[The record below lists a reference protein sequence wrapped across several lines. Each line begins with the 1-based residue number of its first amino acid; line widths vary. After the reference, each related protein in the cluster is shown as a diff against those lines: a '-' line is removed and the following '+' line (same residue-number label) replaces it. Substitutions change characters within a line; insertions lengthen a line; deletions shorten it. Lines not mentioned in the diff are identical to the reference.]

1 MRDII
6 PEVLGEAELLYLSA
20 KGYEHLRRLMNPV
33 IYKYITAYRESPDA
47 NPLVL
52 MTIDITL
59 KDSLESYGFCERLE
73 KAGIIRLLTDRETAF
88 DVYLQFGTKL
98 LEDVMNHRNVFTAL
112 ASQRPDEVFTGF
124 IEEIGRNVYPE
135 GVAHYSQIQR
145 RLLANKGLFVQS
157 SVSVYRALLKN
168 FDRLQL
174 ALKGLRYFEYC
185 VNNGITNRRDF

>member
-1 MRDII
+1 M
-6 PEVLGEAELLYLSA
+6 YLSE
-20 KGYEHLRRLMNPV
+20 KGYEYLRRLMNPV

-47 NPLVL
+47 DPLVL

-73 KAGIIRLLTDRETAF
+73 KAGVIRLLTDRETAF
-88 DVYLQFGTKL
+88 DVYLQFGTEL

-112 ASQRPDEVFTGF
+112 ASQSPDEVFTAF